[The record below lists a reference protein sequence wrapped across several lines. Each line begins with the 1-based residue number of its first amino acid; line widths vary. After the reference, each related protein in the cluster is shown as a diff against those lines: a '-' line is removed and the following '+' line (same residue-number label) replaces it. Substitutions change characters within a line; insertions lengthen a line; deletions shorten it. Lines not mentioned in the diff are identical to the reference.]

1 MCRQVADTIRHRYH
15 NQIVLR
21 NVVAP
26 LVEHKTALARRT
38 QQVHAS
44 VAQFLGIHAVE
55 VGGIL
60 KIYLHIVAVYSA
72 KLHIIYYINERMQ
85 QNMKILTHFVQ
96 Q

>member
-1 MCRQVADTIRHRYH
+1 MSRKVSYSIGHRYH
-15 NQIVLR
+15 NQVVFD

-26 LVEHKTALARRT
+26 LVEHKAALARRT

-60 KIYLHIVAVYSA
+60 KIYLHV
-72 KLHIIYYINERMQ
+72 RQ
-85 QNMKILTHFVQ
+85 C
-96 Q
+96 